1 MDKSAGGLRRR
12 IRMIVIAGISIMLLS
27 FGIAG
32 YFIVKKNIEE
42 SINKRLA
49 LSRLLRN
56 NIDNILKDNIN
67 RLYDISL
74 SGAVDL
80 HDGTL
85 EPEREA
91 LKAAYRYSLFGDGV
105 FLLDRVGNIVLDY
118 PERIRDTPLNV
129 LSIEPVRRMLA
140 EGRPVVSNVYAG
152 DMGRKNLYVLAPLK
166 DRNGAV
172 VGAIGGQIDPTNP
185 TLAQKF
191 GLSDIGRHMYV
202 DIVDSNGMIISSSD
216 PGRILTQCNRDKFF
230 TKVIAAK
237 MERVADC
244 HICHFQDKTA
254 DKHKTILAF
263 VPLETAPWGIAIQEP
278 REEIFAPAAA
288 LQNTFA
294 ALGVVFIG
302 TALILTI
309 GMNRGIVDPLKALI
323 RGADRIARGDLSRPV
338 APQGSD
344 EIGWLSHSF
353 ETMRRR
359 LLASLE
365 DIRRHNAEL
374 EHRVQERTRELEQ
387 GRQTAEKLLKK
398 IITSEEDERKRVSR
412 ELHDTTLQD
421 LSAVIMHIDMC
432 KLHPDEITT
441 EKIDAIRRIVLNSWE
456 GVISTIQNLRP
467 SLLDDLGLS
476 SAIKSLLDIH
486 LGERG
491 INYFMNADGLAEM
504 RFRPEVEITLFR
516 IAQESIT
523 NIARH
528 ARADNVFVLFKLA
541 GNTVILDIEDDGVGF
556 DMDGI
561 FNPPAP
567 DVKMSRGLGLLGM
580 RERVNLINGQLEV
593 CSLQGLGTQINVRL
607 PLEPAEVRHA

>member
-1 MDKSAGGLRRR
+1 METNAGGLRRR
-12 IRMIVIAGISIMLLS
+12 ITLIVIAGISIMLLS
-27 FGIAG
+27 FGVAG
-32 YFIVKKNIEE
+32 YFIIQKNIEE
-42 SINKRLA
+42 SISKRLT

-80 HDGTL
+80 NDGIFD
-85 EPEREA
+85 PEREA

-105 FLLDRVGNIVLDY
+105 FLLDRGGNIVLDY

-140 EGRPVVSNVYAG
+140 EGRPVVSNVYTG
-152 DMGRKNLYVLAPLK
+152 ENGRKNLYVLAPLK
-166 DRNGAV
+166 DRDGAV

-185 TLAQKF
+185 TLIQKF
-191 GLSDIGRHMYV
+191 GLSDVGRHMYV
-202 DIVDSNGMIISSSD
+202 DIVDSNGVIISSSD

-230 TKVIAAK
+230 TRVIAAK
-237 MERVADC
+237 KERVATC
-244 HICHFQDKTA
+244 HICHVTDNAA

-278 REEIFAPAAA
+278 REEVFASADT
-288 LQNTFA
+288 LRRTFA

-302 TALILTI
+302 TAFILTI
-309 GMNRGIVDPLKALI
+309 GMNRGIVVPLKELI

-338 APQGSD
+338 TPQGSD

-353 ETMRRR
+353 ETMRRK
-359 LLASLE
+359 LLASLD
-365 DIRRHNAEL
+365 DIRRHTTEL
-374 EHRVQERTRELEQ
+374 EERVQERTKEIEQ
-387 GRQTAEKLLKK
+387 ARRTAEKLLKK
-398 IITSEEDERKRVSR
+398 IITSEEDERKRISR

-421 LSAVIMHIDMC
+421 LSAVIMQIDMC

-441 EKIDAIRRIVLNSWE
+441 EKIEAIRSIVLNSWE

-476 SAIKSLLDIH
+476 SAIKSLLDMH

-491 INYFMNADGLAEM
+491 INYFMNADGLDET

-516 IAQESIT
+516 IAQEAIA

-528 ARADNVFVLFKLA
+528 AQAENVFVLFKMNSDA
-541 GNTVILDIEDDGVGF
+541 VILDIEDDGIGF
-556 DMDGI
+556 DMDSI
-561 FNPPAP
+561 FNPPSL
-567 DVKMSRGLGLLGM
+567 DVKLSRGLGLMGM
-580 RERVNLINGQLEV
+580 RERVNLINGQMEV

-607 PLEPAEVRHA
+607 PVAPAEVRHA